1 MNELGGRQRV
11 QAHYEEPVTNWE
23 RTQARREIHRQPQP
37 SVEANLQMQT
47 GESLQ
52 YYSHYKLN
60 LVKHETSL
68 SPKC

>member
-23 RTQARREIHRQPQP
+23 RTQARREIPRQPQP

-47 GESLQ
+47 GVTTILQSLQ
-52 YYSHYKLN
+52 TKFSK
-60 LVKHETSL
+60 T
-68 SPKC
+68 